1 MDRTTVYP
9 DDIEAGNAWELAPE
23 EGVAITAGEY
33 TIVLS
38 HDQAEALAD
47 DLQDAVDENHEL
59 TMSFAAFC
67 VLEDEEVSNYEGLM
81 NKIPVTSDGP
91 LVESVKRATSAVEEA
106 EGFGAKAVLEAI
118 RDREDPVYAFYAH
131 AEETGASREP
141 WLEGI

>member
-1 MDRTTVYP
+1 MEHAVLYP
-9 DDIEAGNAWELAPE
+9 DDIKVGDAWELAPE
-23 EGVAITAGEY
+23 EGVMLTVGSS

-47 DLQDAVDENHEL
+47 DLQDAVDKNHEL

-67 VLEDEEVSNYEGLM
+67 VLEDEEVGNYEGLM
-81 NKIPVTSDGP
+81 NKIPVLGDGP

-131 AEETGASREP
+131 AEETGANREP